1 MIDPNRTGLASVN
14 RICDCTRLLPMADKP
29 ITSGKWDHSTHY
41 IGNRKAAERTIA
53 KCGRDRSWRLTPF
66 PLFENLSFMETEPG
80 VVQ

>member
-14 RICDCTRLLPMADKP
+14 RIRDCTRLLPMADKP

-53 KCGRDRSWRLTPF
+53 KMRP
-66 PLFENLSFMETEPG
+66 
-80 VVQ
+80 

>member
-14 RICDCTRLLPMADKP
+14 RIRDCTRLLPTADKP

-66 PLFENLSFMETEPG
+66 PLFENLTLMESKPG
-80 VVQ
+80 VAE